1 MAKRRRRRHSAIF
14 FFFRPF
20 FFTILF
26 PFCGAFETQRFVG
39 AESLQSSREGGAGLR
54 VPSRVGGGGDRE
66 RTHHELDQYGC
77 ITSCCCCCL
86 GLASRDEC
94 LGKKKDPTSQLSV

>member
-54 VPSRVGGGGDRE
+54 VPSRVGGGGGDKG
-66 RTHHELDQYGC
+66 L
-77 ITSCCCCCL
+77 ITSWINTVV
-86 GLASRDEC
+86 SRHAAAA
-94 LGKKKDPTSQLSV
+94 V